1 MVEFIILNSNSQM
14 INLDE
19 KIKEAMKAG
28 DKTRLAVLRGI
39 KTAEM
44 EFKTA
49 KNAKP
54 LDETAEI
61 QILRKLVSQRNDA
74 AKEYVAGGREDL
86 AENELMEAEIIKEFL
101 PAEISRDTIEAAAR
115 EIINV
120 KDIKMMGKYIK
131 ALRDKFPT
139 ADGKMISE
147 TVKWIL
153 NETA

>member
-1 MVEFIILNSNSQM
+1 MIQEKLNE
-14 INLDE
+14 L
-19 KIKEAMKAG
+19 IKEAMKSG
-28 DKTRLAVLRGI
+28 NKIRLETLRAI

-44 EFKTA
+44 EYRTA

-54 LDETAEI
+54 LDDTAEVG
-61 QILRKLVSQRNDA
+61 ILRKMISQREDA
-74 AKEYVAGGREDL
+74 AAEYVRGGRQDL
-86 AENELMEAEIIKEFL
+86 AEKELLEVEVIKEFL

-115 EIINV
+115 EIIDV

-139 ADGKMISE
+139 ADGKVISE

-153 NETA
+153 NEKA

>member
-1 MVEFIILNSNSQM
+1 MIQEKLNE
-14 INLDE
+14 L
-19 KIKEAMKAG
+19 IKEAMKSG
-28 DKTRLAVLRGI
+28 NKLRLETLRAI

-44 EFKTA
+44 EYRTA

-54 LDETAEI
+54 LDETAEVG
-61 QILRKLVSQRNDA
+61 ILRKMVSQREDA
-74 AKEYVAGGREDL
+74 AAEYVRGGRQDL
-86 AENELMEAEIIKEFL
+86 AEKELLEVEVIKEFL

-115 EIINV
+115 EIIDV

>member
-1 MVEFIILNSNSQM
+1 MIQEKLNE
-14 INLDE
+14 L
-19 KIKEAMKAG
+19 IKEAMKSG
-28 DKTRLAVLRGI
+28 DKIRLETLRAI

-44 EFKTA
+44 EYRTA

-54 LDETAEI
+54 LDDTAEVG
-61 QILRKLVSQRNDA
+61 ILRKMISQREDA
-74 AKEYVAGGREDL
+74 AAEYVRGGRQDL
-86 AENELMEAEIIKEFL
+86 AEKELLEVEVIKEFL

-115 EIINV
+115 EIIDV

-139 ADGKMISE
+139 ADGKVISE

-153 NETA
+153 NEKA

>member
-1 MVEFIILNSNSQM
+1 MIQEKLNE
-14 INLDE
+14 L
-19 KIKEAMKAG
+19 IKEAMKSG
-28 DKTRLAVLRGI
+28 NKIRLETLRAI

-44 EFKTA
+44 EYRTA

-54 LDETAEI
+54 LDDTAEVG
-61 QILRKLVSQRNDA
+61 ILRKMISQREDA
-74 AKEYVAGGREDL
+74 AAEYVRGGRQDL
-86 AENELMEAEIIKEFL
+86 AERELLEVEVIKEFL

-115 EIINV
+115 EIIDV

-139 ADGKMISE
+139 ADGKVISE

-153 NETA
+153 NEKA

>member
-1 MVEFIILNSNSQM
+1 MIQEKLNEL
-14 INLDE
+14 IR
-19 KIKEAMKAG
+19 EAMKSG
-28 DKTRLAVLRGI
+28 DKIRLETLRAI

-44 EFKTA
+44 EYRTA

-54 LDETAEI
+54 LDDTAEVG
-61 QILRKLVSQRNDA
+61 ILRKMISQREDA
-74 AKEYVAGGREDL
+74 AAEYVRGGREDL
-86 AENELMEAEIIKEFL
+86 AEKELLEVKVIKEFL

-115 EIINV
+115 EIIDV

-139 ADGKMISE
+139 ADGKVISE

-153 NETA
+153 NEKA

>member
-1 MVEFIILNSNSQM
+1 MIQEKLNE
-14 INLDE
+14 L
-19 KIKEAMKAG
+19 IKEAMKSG
-28 DKTRLAVLRGI
+28 DKIRLETLRAI

-44 EFKTA
+44 EYRTA

-54 LDETAEI
+54 LDDTAEVG
-61 QILRKLVSQRNDA
+61 ILRKMISQREDA
-74 AKEYVAGGREDL
+74 AAEYVRGGREDL
-86 AENELMEAEIIKEFL
+86 AEKELLEVKVIKEFL

-115 EIINV
+115 EIIDV

-139 ADGKMISE
+139 ADGKVISE

-153 NETA
+153 NEKA